1 MSKYQGG
8 LRRWF
13 KEQWVDISA
22 PKKGGG
28 YQACGRPS
36 AGMSSRDHQRKYPK
50 CVPSRVASRMT
61 DEQRRSAVSRKRKAE
76 SQVAR
81 DGKKPIMVS
90 TFKKS
95 YEGIADEFIFENE

>member
-1 MSKYQGG
+1 
-8 LRRWF
+8 
-13 KEQWVDISA
+13 
-22 PKKGGG
+22 
-28 YQACGRPS
+28 
-36 AGMSSRDHQRKYPK
+36 
-50 CVPSRVASRMT
+50 MT

-95 YEGIADEFIFENE
+95 YEGIADKFIFENE

>member
-1 MSKYQGG
+1 
-8 LRRWF
+8 
-13 KEQWVDISA
+13 
-22 PKKGGG
+22 
-28 YQACGRPS
+28 
-36 AGMSSRDHQRKYPK
+36 MSSREYQRKYPK

-95 YEGIADEFIFENE
+95 YEGIADKFIFENE